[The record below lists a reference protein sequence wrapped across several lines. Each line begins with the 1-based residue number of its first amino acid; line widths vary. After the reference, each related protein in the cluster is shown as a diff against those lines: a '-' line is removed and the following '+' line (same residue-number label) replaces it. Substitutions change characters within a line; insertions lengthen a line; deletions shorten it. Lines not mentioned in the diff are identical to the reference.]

1 MSASHAPAIASRGQV
16 QGGRMDGTQGYVI
29 DSRDTLLMVVAY
41 KHPKTGALVA
51 DSRASVSNAAAAR
64 ILREMADRFDPQST
78 DSERAS

>member
-51 DSRASVSNAAAAR
+51 ISP
-64 ILREMADRFDPQST
+64 PQVHTQAESPAPPPSST
-78 DSERAS
+78 GLHNERNRT